1 MDRTEYLNRMNRALY
16 CVAHDIP
23 IPPECI
29 VEYQGIRY
37 YPCEYI
43 MTSDGNGNYVHKALL
58 HDLKANSTSRAD
70 LDQVKEYTT
79 PCN

>member
-29 VEYQGIRY
+29 VEYRNIRW
-37 YPCEYI
+37 YPYEYV
-43 MTSDGNGNYVHKALL
+43 MGSDGNGNYTHTAIL
-58 HDLKANSTSRAD
+58 HDLKANSTARAD
-70 LDQVKEYTT
+70 LENVKEYT
-79 PCN
+79 PCNS